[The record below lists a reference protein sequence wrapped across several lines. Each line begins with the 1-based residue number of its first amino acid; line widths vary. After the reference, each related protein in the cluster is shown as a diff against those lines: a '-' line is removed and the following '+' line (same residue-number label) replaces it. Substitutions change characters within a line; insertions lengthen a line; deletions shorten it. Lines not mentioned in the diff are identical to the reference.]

1 MDTESFRCIECH
13 KEFTTKSNLRRHMEN
28 PNIHN
33 KPYERTRDQKRWK
46 DHERK
51 NPSRQELSERM
62 RKWRAENAEKNKD
75 NDTRCRVYRLA
86 KVKFGPDS
94 TPEKQKWIQEEINKR
109 ISRRKQREK
118 QYQTYGK
125 LQEDQAYC
133 TTPAPSPSLERSLD
147 LALTPLPTKLTQN
160 PASTV
165 RLPAISELLLPTF
178 QPSKP
183 PPIAPTSKSSNV
195 FPSYVSNP
203 QSDTLISVCRDLN
216 EREYAHGHAWRQK
229 LELLQTSADPS
240 HSRTKHTLDQ
250 FCLDVLEYA
259 KLPV

>member
-1 MDTESFRCIECH
+1 MDIESFRCIECH

-94 TPEKQKWIQEEINKR
+94 SPEKQMWIQDEIDKR
-109 ISRRKQREK
+109 INRRKSRERQHQDYEQSPIDH
-118 QYQTYGK
+118 QYYT
-125 LQEDQAYC
+125 E
-133 TTPAPSPSLERSLD
+133 PSPSPSPEQLESSLD
-147 LALTPLPTKLTQN
+147 FALTSLPKPTKN
-160 PASTV
+160 NSSDV
-165 RLPAISELLLPTF
+165 RLPALSELLLPTF
-178 QPSKP
+178 PLSKIHGNP
-183 PPIAPTSKSSNV
+183 HSQKSSQ
-195 FPSYVSNP
+195 F
-203 QSDTLISVCRDLN
+203 DTLITICRDLDSN
-216 EREYAHGHAWRQK
+216 EHRYEHAWRQK
-229 LELLQTSADPS
+229 LELLQNSSSPGASTHP
-240 HSRTKHTLDQ
+240 HTKHTLTKHTLDR
-250 FCLDVLEYA
+250 FCLEVLEYA
-259 KLPV
+259 KLPI